1 MFANE
6 SLQSYG
12 GGVDLTSITPTPQQ
26 MKALTHPVRV
36 RMLGMLRIDGPATAT
51 TLATRLGLNTG
62 ATSYHLR
69 QLAQAGFVAEDTTL
83 GNARDRWWRAA
94 HQSTTTDTAGPAEPE
109 ARDTLDAYLQSVVVV
124 MTELLQR
131 SVEELPLL
139 TEEWRDATTY
149 SDWVVSLTPRK
160 ARAVIGQLIA
170 SMQEIDEEAD
180 DEDAVPFMLQLSA
193 FPYPGKAGTER
204 IEPGS

>member
-1 MFANE
+1 MDA
-6 SLQSYG
+6 
-12 GGVDLTSITPTPQQ
+12 TSITPTPQQ

-36 RMLGMLRIDGPATAT
+36 RMLGLLRLDGPATAT

-69 QLAQAGFVAEDTTL
+69 QLAQHGFVEEDTAR

-94 HQSTTTDTAGPAEPE
+94 HRSTTTDTAGPTEPE
-109 ARDTLDAYLQSVVVV
+109 ARDTLDAYLQSIVVVS
-124 MTELLQR
+124 TEQLQR

-139 TEEWRDATTY
+139 PEEWRDATTY

-160 ARAVIGQLIA
+160 ALAVIEHLMAAI
-170 SMQEIDEEAD
+170 QEIDEEEDD
-180 DEDAVPFMLQLSA
+180 DEAAPFVLQLNA
-193 FPYPGKAGTER
+193 FPYPGKVEKAE
-204 IEPGS
+204 